1 MRENRVSGVRY
12 IEPRVEA
19 EFRKLSHHDEAREE
33 VDLDLTD
40 SSEHN
45 FFVGFDDALDGI
57 FVATYR
63 APKVGERLALTINL
77 PGSIEPVTG
86 SGEVMWVRDHIDD
99 SELPAGMGV
108 RFVELEV
115 GEIAALED
123 YLETRAPIFFV
134 DDSADE

>member
-12 IEPRVEA
+12 IEPRTEA
-19 EFRKLSHHDEAREE
+19 EFTKLSPAEDREARGAID
-33 VDLDLTD
+33 VDLTG

-45 FFVGFDDALDGI
+45 FYVGFEDELDGI

-63 APKVGERLALTINL
+63 SPGVGEKLELTINL
-77 PGSIEPVTG
+77 PGSIEPLTG
-86 SGEVMWVRDHIDD
+86 SGEVMWVREHIDD
-99 SELPAGMGV
+99 SELPTGIGV

-123 YLETRAPIFFV
+123 YLDSRAPLFFV
-134 DDSADE
+134 DE